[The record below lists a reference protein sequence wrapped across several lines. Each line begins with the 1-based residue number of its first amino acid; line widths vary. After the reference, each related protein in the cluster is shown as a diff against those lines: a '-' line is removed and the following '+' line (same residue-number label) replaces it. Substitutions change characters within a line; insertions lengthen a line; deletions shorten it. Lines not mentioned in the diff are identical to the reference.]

1 MNTAP
6 YFGSIFLVAVATLGN
21 AQVPGTTEGNAQ
33 VIEEHAENAK
43 AALGRNDLKTA
54 VQEYNAILALDPKN
68 ADVYT
73 ALGVAL
79 YASGKTTDAAAALQ
93 TALQLD
99 PWQSR
104 AELFLGLSQA
114 EVGHCADAVPKLDK
128 YFPDEPDLKLRR
140 LVGLWLLNCEL
151 SKSDPGDALEVV
163 QKLRASYPDDPDVLF
178 KSAELYTRLWNE
190 AAGQLMKSHPE
201 SYRVHQLAGEVFEAQ
216 EKTDRAIKEFR
227 LALQE
232 NPRVPELH
240 LRIGQLLLKQG
251 AEDAKKNALEE
262 FGQELKINGRSAPSE
277 YAIADIYRSQRD
289 FVQAAEHYK
298 RAVEFDAEFAE
309 PHVGLAE
316 VFLAQHDPEKACQ
329 ELELATR
336 LQPENASAHYNLMLA
351 YRSEGKSEEAN
362 REMAIFQKLQQ
373 QSRQGFEN
381 KLHSLLTGSASET
394 VQK

>member
-1 MNTAP
+1 MNIAQC
-6 YFGSIFLVAVATLGN
+6 GFLLLLAVATVGN
-21 AQVPGTTEGNAQ
+21 AQVSENNA
-33 VIEEHAENAK
+33 EEIRQHGEKAK
-43 AALGRNDLKTA
+43 TALGRTDLQRA
-54 VQEYNAILALDPKN
+54 VAEYNAILALDAKN

-79 YASGKTTDAAAALQ
+79 YASGKTTDAAAELQ

-114 EVGHCADAVPKLDK
+114 ELGHCADAVPKLDK
-128 YFPDEPDLKLRR
+128 HFSDEPDLKLRR

-151 SKSDPGDALEVV
+151 SSSDPENALEVV

-178 KSAELYTRLWNE
+178 KSAELYTRLWND

-240 LRIGQLLLKQG
+240 FRIGQLLLKQG
-251 AEDAKKNALEE
+251 GGDAEKNALEE
-262 FGQELKINGRSAPSE
+262 FEKELAINSRSAPSE
-277 YAIADIYRSQRD
+277 YAIGDIYRGQRD
-289 FVQAAEHYK
+289 FAEATEHYK
-298 RAVEFDAEFAE
+298 RAVQFDAEFAE
-309 PHVGLAE
+309 PHLGLAQ
-316 VFLAQHDPEKACQ
+316 VFLAQHDPEKARE
-329 ELELATR
+329 ELEIATR

-351 YRSEGKSEEAN
+351 DR
-362 REMAIFQKLQQ
+362 R
-373 QSRQGFEN
+373 
-381 KLHSLLTGSASET
+381 
-394 VQK
+394 